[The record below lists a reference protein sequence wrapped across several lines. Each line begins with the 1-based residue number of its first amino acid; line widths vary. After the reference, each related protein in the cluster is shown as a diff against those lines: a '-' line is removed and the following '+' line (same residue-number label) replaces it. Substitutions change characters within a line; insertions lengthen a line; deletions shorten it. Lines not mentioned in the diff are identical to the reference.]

1 MSKKILIT
9 GATGHYGGGLAQGL
23 ATSGF
28 TSEIAVLVRDS
39 ESERSNGLAKL
50 GFEIRQ
56 GSYTD
61 PSSLERAFQDIEVLF
76 FVSASDIEGRQAQ
89 HLNVLEAARKAGIS
103 HIIYTSA
110 GHKNTAADGPLYPVM
125 SAHIETEKWL
135 QSSGINFTILRHNLY
150 AEVIP
155 MFVGDKAA
163 LTQSQT
169 LFYPA
174 ANGLTAFVARED
186 LIEAGVKIVKEI
198 DRHINKIYAFN
209 GKVNLDFEKVA
220 SCIAEITGTP
230 IAYVSPDITSYKNI
244 MEGYGVPAPI
254 IDLLLM
260 FAQGIAQGEFETT
273 DNDLPGI
280 LGRAPI
286 DLATFLQ
293 RAYV

>member
-1 MSKKILIT
+1 MSQKFLIT
-9 GATGHYGGGLAQGL
+9 GATGHYGGGLAQSL
-23 ATSGF
+23 SAAGF
-28 TSEIAVLVRDS
+28 TQEVAVLVRDK
-39 ESERSNGLAKL
+39 ESEKAKNLTKL

-61 PSSLERAFQDIEVLF
+61 ATTLEHAFQGVNVLF

-89 HLNVLEAARKAGIS
+89 HLNVLEAARKAGVG

-135 QSSGINFTILRHNLY
+135 QSSGLQYTILRHNLY

-174 ANGLTAFVARED
+174 ADGLTAFVTRED
-186 LIEAGVKIVKEI
+186 LIEAGVKILKEA
-198 DRHINKIYAFN
+198 DRHINKIYDFN
-209 GKVNLDFEKVA
+209 GKANLSFEKVA
-220 SCIAEITGTP
+220 SMIAEKIGTP
-230 IAYVSPDITSYKNI
+230 IVYVSPEITNYRNV
-244 MEGYGVPAPI
+244 MDGYGVPGPV
-254 IDLLLM
+254 IDLLVM

-273 DNDLPGI
+273 ANDLPVI
-280 LGRAPI
+280 LGRDPI
-286 DLATFLQ
+286 DLGSFLEK
-293 RAYV
+293 AYV

>member
-1 MSKKILIT
+1 MSQKILIT
-9 GATGHYGGGLAQGL
+9 GATGNYGGGIATGL
-23 ATSGF
+23 SKLGMVHDVAL
-28 TSEIAVLVRDS
+28 LVRDV
-39 ESERSNGLAKL
+39 ESEKSKSLAAL
-50 GFEIRQ
+50 GFEMRT

-61 PSSLERAFQDIEVLF
+61 FDSLEAAFQGIDVLF

-89 HLNVLEAARKAGIS
+89 HLNVLEAARKAGVS

-110 GHKNTAADGPLYPVM
+110 GYKNTAADGPLYPVM

-135 QSSGINFTILRHNLY
+135 QSSGIKFTILRHNLY

-186 LIEAGVKIVKEI
+186 LIEAGVKIVKEV
-198 DRHINKIYAFN
+198 DHHANKVYAFN
-209 GKVNLDFEKVA
+209 GKANLDFEKVA
-220 SCIAEITGTP
+220 SLIAEITATQ
-230 IAYVSPDITSYKNI
+230 IAYVSPDITSYKNV

-273 DNDLPGI
+273 DNDLPVI
-280 LGRAPI
+280 LGREPI
-286 DLATFLQ
+286 DLKTFLE
-293 RAYV
+293 RSYA

>member
-1 MSKKILIT
+1 MSQKILIT
-9 GATGHYGGGLAQGL
+9 GATGNYGGGIATGL
-23 ATSGF
+23 SKLGTVHDVAL
-28 TSEIAVLVRDS
+28 LVRDV
-39 ESERSNGLAKL
+39 ESEKSKYLAAL
-50 GFEIRQ
+50 GFEMRT

-61 PSSLERAFQDIEVLF
+61 SDSLEAAFQGIDVLF

-89 HLNVLEAARKAGIS
+89 HLNVLEAARKAGVS

-110 GHKNTAADGPLYPVM
+110 GYKNTAADGLLYPVM

-135 QSSGINFTILRHNLY
+135 QSSGIKFTILRHNLY

-174 ANGLTAFVARED
+174 AYGLTAFVARED
-186 LIEAGVKIVKEI
+186 LIEAGVKIVKEV
-198 DRHINKIYAFN
+198 DHHANKVYAFN
-209 GKVNLDFEKVA
+209 GKANLDFEKVT
-220 SCIAEITGTP
+220 SLISEITATQ
-230 IAYVSPDITSYKNI
+230 IAYVSPDITSYKNV
-244 MEGYGVPAPI
+244 MQGYGVPAPI

-273 DNDLPGI
+273 DNDLPVI
-280 LGRAPI
+280 LGREPI
-286 DLATFLQ
+286 DLKTFLE
-293 RAYV
+293 RAYA